1 MNNFNFK
8 LYPKYKDSGV
18 KWIGEIP
25 EEWGIQKIKHLT
37 ENLDG
42 KRIPISAEKREEG
55 KIPYYGAT
63 GVLDYVKDFIF
74 DKELLLIGEDGAPF
88 FEPFKDVAYII
99 NGKSWVNN
107 HAHVLRVIGKNSIKW
122 LCYYL
127 NSYDYST
134 VIKGSTRDKLNQD
147 QLSNMVVIK
156 ILINE
161 QTFIANFL
169 EKNIGRFNN
178 LIEKDK
184 KLIELLKEK
193 RIALINHAVTKGL
206 PVRRIQAGID
216 PNVKM
221 KDSGIEWIGEIP
233 ERWEAR
239 RLKFILG
246 NKKNSIKTG
255 PFGSQLTIDEMYD
268 SKYKVYNQK
277 NVIKK
282 DEKLGE
288 NYISSKKFKE
298 LIAFKTS
305 PSDLLITTRGTIGR
319 TLRLSEVAEIGV
331 LHPCLMKINTNKE
344 MILDR
349 YIELII
355 EDSDLV
361 IIQLK
366 LQSCATTI
374 DVIYQ
379 DNLKEINIFIPS
391 IDEQRTIIGYL
402 EKQTLKID
410 KTIQKIEQKIKL
422 LEEYKKSLIHHA
434 VTGKIDVRGVC

>member
-147 QLSNMVVIK
+147 QLSSMVVIK

>member
-422 LEEYKKSLIHHA
+422 LEEYKKLLIHHT